1 MRQVFQTK
9 LEIAL
14 GTNDTSASIA
24 VGGFQ
29 HQVLQRGAP
38 SKKLHHVIVAPE
50 QNPVPHVQSPQQRQA
65 HGERGE
71 RVEEHAVELHG

>member
-1 MRQVFQTK
+1 VRERLENEKHGLEAPLLPRKPNFGTQQVFQTK

-14 GTNDTSASIA
+14 GTNDTSAGIV

-38 SKKLHHVIVAPE
+38 S
-50 QNPVPHVQSPQQRQA
+50 
-65 HGERGE
+65 
-71 RVEEHAVELHG
+71 